1 MEEIKMKNTFKIIG
15 FDEFCGDKFFTVAI
29 TNQDGDTH
37 TDRFSEVTLIKFAVA
52 MERKNAK
59 FEIDEENEELM
70 NELSQ
75 LAYLEIAEDTDGET
89 GKDVFDVY
97 LHKFNADCDVLEYH
111 LEGDY
116 LKTYKSEKAARN
128 FAAKQRYIIL
138 D

>member
-1 MEEIKMKNTFKIIG
+1 MEEINMKNTFKIIG

-37 TDRFSEVTLIKFAVA
+37 TDRFCEITLMKFAKA

-59 FEIDEENEELM
+59 FEIDEENEELV

-75 LAYLEIAEDTDGET
+75 LSYMEIAEEEEDGKEI
-89 GKDVFDVY
+89 FDVY
-97 LHKFNADCDVLEYH
+97 VHKFIADEDVLEIDI
-111 LEGDY
+111 EGEY
-116 LKTYKSEKAARN
+116 IKSYKSEKAARN